1 MPPEVNLN
9 ECGGVG
15 ACVEACPLDV
25 LELVDNKAVV
35 ARPDDCAECGTCVD
49 ACPMEAITLP

>member
-1 MPPEVNLN
+1 MPPEVNLD
-9 ECGGVG
+9 ECGGIG
-15 ACVEACPLDV
+15 ACVEACPLAV

-35 ARPDDCAECGTCVD
+35 AQPDDCAECGACVD